1 MERSF
6 DSFAAVLTKIND
18 GEGTLGKL
26 ITEPELYDNLNATTA
41 RLDSVLTKID
51 MAEGNLGLLVNDT
64 GLYVEL
70 TNLLVRANNLITD
83 IQENPR
89 DYFKF
94 SVF

>member
-1 MERSF
+1 M
-6 DSFAAVLTKIND
+6 
-18 GEGTLGKL
+18 GKL
-26 ITEPELYDNLNATTA
+26 ITEPELYDNLNATSA
-41 RLDSVLTKID
+41 RLDSILTKID

-64 GLYVEL
+64 ELYVEL
-70 TNLLVRANNLITD
+70 TNLMARANSLITD